1 MTPAAA
7 AARKA
12 VQTRNATEEAILDA
26 ARAALAEKGFDA
38 LTMDSIARK
47 AFVSRTAVY
56 FYFPNKRAVVDRLI
70 QQCFSEMYLAAS
82 PYLDGDGDPR
92 RELRASLA
100 RVVARGQRQR
110 RAAAAGR
117 PALRR
122 ARRAP
127 AGGVG
132 ALHHALRRARRGAHR
147 ARPGARHRAR
157 RHRAAAL
164 GPGPAGHGREPHHA
178 RAGAQARRRE
188 RVDPH
193 ARRAVVARGVL
204 AAWAPRRRPELVR
217 GRRPPRVR
225 RRAAQTA
232 SPRGSGSDARP
243 GRAAASRPICPNQSG
258 LGLGFRA
265 KLGLVRD
272 AQAEDRPRRRATLPR
287 CAVRREATRRRRT
300 TQRRRTTP
308 PSAPPP
314 SHARRRRRAGSRP

>member
-7 AARKA
+7 AARRA

-26 ARAALAEKGFDA
+26 ARAALGEKGFDA
-38 LTMDSIARK
+38 LTMDAIARK

-70 QQCFSEMYLAAS
+70 QQCFSEMYIAAS

-100 RVVARGQRQR
+100 RVVALVNNNAGP
-110 RAAAAGR
+110 AAAGR
-117 PALRR
+117 PALGR

-127 AGGVG
+127 ARGVG
-132 ALHHALRRARRGAHR
+132 ALHPALRRARRGAHR

-157 RHRAAAL
+157 RHRTAAL

-178 RAGAQARRRE
+178 RARAQARRRE

-204 AAWAPRRRPELVR
+204 AAWGRGSGLSRLSASSALCLRRC
-217 GRRPPRVR
+217 
-225 RRAAQTA
+225 AARTA
-232 SPRGSGSDARP
+232 SPREG
-243 GRAAASRPICPNQSG
+243 
-258 LGLGFRA
+258 
-265 KLGLVRD
+265 
-272 AQAEDRPRRRATLPR
+272 
-287 CAVRREATRRRRT
+287 VRRTLAV
-300 TQRRRTTP
+300 P
-308 PSAPPP
+308 LG
-314 SHARRRRRAGSRP
+314 AGGRQPDWPTFAD

>member
-38 LTMDSIARK
+38 LTMDAIARK

-100 RVVARGQRQR
+100 RVVALVNNNAGLLLLAAQLSGARGEHL
-110 RAAAAGR
+110 
-117 PALRR
+117 P
-122 ARRAP
+122 
-127 AGGVG
+127 GGVG
-132 ALHHALRRARRGAHR
+132 ALHPALRRARRGAHR

-193 ARRAVVARGVL
+193 AGRAVVARGVL
-204 AAWAPRRRPELVR
+204 AAW
-217 GRRPPRVR
+217 G
-225 RRAAQTA
+225 
-232 SPRGSGSDARP
+232 RGSGLSSFAVASLGGAARRELHHRGEARSDALRSARDRRFARTSP
-243 GRAAASRPICPNQSG
+243 DGS
-258 LGLGFRA
+258 GFRA
-265 KLGLVRD
+265 
-272 AQAEDRPRRRATLPR
+272 
-287 CAVRREATRRRRT
+287 
-300 TQRRRTTP
+300 
-308 PSAPPP
+308 
-314 SHARRRRRAGSRP
+314 